1 MRPVILIIRDGW
13 GLNPRTDGNAVAAAK
28 TPNISSY
35 KGKYPWTIL
44 DCAGEPVGLPDGY
57 QGSSEVGHLNMGAG
71 RIVMQEL
78 KRIDDGLRTGELF
91 AVEKWRHLVASWK
104 ASGGTLHLLGLL
116 QDEGVHAHQEHL
128 FKIMRRAREENPT
141 GAIVVHPFLD
151 GRDTPPRSTL
161 EYIAKLDLVMR
172 EVGNCRIGTVMG
184 RYYGM
189 DRSRNWT
196 LTDTAY
202 HCIVCAEGRRA
213 PTAQDA
219 VNASYANDKTPDG
232 VEMFDEYVPPYAI
245 GDYAGVKDGDCV
257 LHTNYRQDRAIQ
269 LAMAFVDPTYPGV
282 LKVKP
287 KVVFVGL
294 TRYWDAFTDYMMGP
308 MDEGGGMEHLLGEV
322 IADAGLN
329 QLRIAETQKFRHVT
343 SFFNGKSTTPYA
355 NEDQIDVKSRF
366 DPATFASHPEMEAYQ
381 VTDALLQKIQE
392 KTYSFI
398 AVNYANGDM
407 VGHTGNFDA
416 ARRAIE
422 VVDECVGRVVER
434 MLALDAHI
442 LITADH
448 GNSEEMI
455 DYETGMVKTSHT
467 LNPVELIYVAN
478 DAPGTR
484 LLPHG
489 KLADIAPT
497 VLSLLDLPVPAE
509 MTADNL
515 IVGREAQAPAVKKP
529 APAAVKPV
537 ARTVPSRAKAPA
549 PKKVAK
555 KAKPAAKKRA
565 PKATAKRPAATKKS
579 AKKAARKP
587 ARKPKNPVSKRAT
600 GKPRAKKA
608 APKKTR
614 AQTARKRR

>member
-13 GLNPRTDGNAVAAAK
+13 GLNPRADGNAVAAAR
-28 TPNISSY
+28 TPNITAY
-35 KGKYPWTIL
+35 KAAYPWTTL

-71 RIVMQEL
+71 RIVIQEL

-91 AVEKWRHLVASWK
+91 RVEKWGRLTAGWK
-104 ASGGTLHLLGLL
+104 ARKSTLHLLGLL

-128 FKIMRRAREENPT
+128 FKIMRRAREENPG
-141 GAIVVHPFLD
+141 GAIVIHPFLD

-161 EYIAKLDLVMR
+161 EYIAKLNLVMR

-189 DRSRNWT
+189 DRSKNWK

-202 HCIVCAEGRRA
+202 HCLVCAEGRRA
-213 PTAQDA
+213 PSAERA
-219 VNASYANDKTPDG
+219 VEESYARDKTPDN
-232 VEMFDEYVPPYAI
+232 VDMFDEYVPPYCI
-245 GDYAGVKDGDCV
+245 GGFAGIKDGDCV

-269 LAMAFVDPTYPGV
+269 LAMAFVDPAYPGA
-282 LKVKP
+282 LEARP
-287 KVVFVGL
+287 KVAFVGL

-308 MDEGGGMEHLLGEV
+308 IDEGGGMENLLGEV
-322 IADAGLN
+322 IARAGLN

-343 SFFNGKSTTPYA
+343 SFFNGKSTTPYP
-355 NEDQIDVKSRF
+355 NEDQVEVKSRF
-366 DPATFASHPEMEAYQ
+366 DPATFASHPEMEAYH
-381 VTDALLQKIQE
+381 VTEELLARIE
-392 KTYSFI
+392 RKTYHFI

-422 VVDECVGRVVER
+422 VVDECVGKVVAR
-434 MLALDAHI
+434 MLALDAQI

-467 LNPVELIYVAN
+467 LNPVECIYVAS
-478 DAPGTR
+478 DSPGAR
-484 LLPHG
+484 LRERG

-497 VLSLLDLPVPAE
+497 VLSLLGLPIPAE

-515 IVGREAQAPAVKKP
+515 ITAPA
-529 APAAVKPV
+529 
-537 ARTVPSRAKAPA
+537 
-549 PKKVAK
+549 
-555 KAKPAAKKRA
+555 
-565 PKATAKRPAATKKS
+565 
-579 AKKAARKP
+579 
-587 ARKPKNPVSKRAT
+587 
-600 GKPRAKKA
+600 
-608 APKKTR
+608 KTR
-614 AQTARKRR
+614 G